1 MNIIK
6 SKPTAAL
13 FLSVLLS
20 ACTLHGNKE
29 RRQEEEERIAKE
41 IRSET
46 AIEAEEENENGRAAH
61 PKSRMALYMDS
72 LGLKNIAEA
81 DTSIIVRLM
90 YATPDNFTGK
100 TLYEDLKEA
109 YLHPEALE
117 ALLRAHRALKQRHPS
132 YRFIVYDAARPLSV
146 QQQMWDAVK
155 GTSRYRYVSNP
166 AHGGGLH
173 NYGLAVDIG
182 ILDSLGNPL
191 PMGTKVDHL
200 GMESHIM
207 QEDVLVR
214 RGKISEEERQNRL
227 LLRQAMKA
235 GGFRPLPSEWWHF
248 NFRSRDEAR
257 RNYPVIP

>member
-1 MNIIK
+1 MNITGYK
-6 SKPTAAL
+6 SVAIML
-13 FLSVLLS
+13 LCVSLS
-20 ACTLHGNKE
+20 ACVWQGSQTQAQKE
-29 RRQEEEERIAKE
+29 EKRPEMEKGMARKEEKGKNV
-41 IRSET
+41 S
-46 AIEAEEENENGRAAH
+46 AEQ

-72 LGLKNIAEA
+72 LGLKNITEA
-81 DTSIIVRLM
+81 DTSIVVRLM
-90 YATPDNFTGK
+90 YADADNFTGK
-100 TLYEDLKEA
+100 ILYKELKEA
-109 YLHPEALE
+109 YLHPDALA
-117 ALLRAHRALKQRHPS
+117 ALLLAHRALKQRHPS

-182 ILDSLGNPL
+182 ILDSLGHPL

-200 GMESHIM
+200 GVVSHIT
-207 QEDVLVR
+207 QENVLVR
-214 RGKISEEERQNRL
+214 QGKISEAEHRNRM
-227 LLRQAMKA
+227 LLRQTMQA

-248 NFRSRDEAR
+248 NLCSRDEAR